1 MILYNK
7 LYYIDKYGHKKI
19 RKQMRPI
26 FQSAKQSLPGI
37 KKNEIIRVAQENLR
51 MLKRLNEKTSFY
63 NFEKMKQDY
72 EISQYYKKN
81 HCLHPPIDFN
91 KTQKSISNF
100 GSTRKKFFSKNHYSS
115 MNNLDSKYNFGKIS
129 LKKKKK
135 FEEFNYRDLDLDVKN
150 YSNIENK
157 DDYSKEKEFKKI
169 SEIEKIE
176 EERKREK
183 KEKEEEKEKK
193 VDVDE
198 KKEKKINEDLEKEA
212 GNNENIN
219 VGEINNGGKNKEKI
233 EKENEKEKSFVE
245 NKEDGNEEIIMPK
258 KNLRDDK
265 EEKRKEKEENAG

>member
-176 EERKREK
+176 EERKK
-183 KEKEEEKEKK
+183 K
-193 VDVDE
+193 
-198 KKEKKINEDLEKEA
+198 KKIER
-212 GNNENIN
+212 
-219 VGEINNGGKNKEKI
+219 
-233 EKENEKEKSFVE
+233 ENEKEKSFVE

-258 KNLRDDK
+258 KNLRD
-265 EEKRKEKEENAG
+265 EKEENKEEKEKN

>member
-150 YSNIENK
+150 YSNNDLTLVNTMLIKELMNK
-157 DDYSKEKEFKKI
+157 IDNYET
-169 SEIEKIE
+169 KIE
-176 EERKREK
+176 ELTE
-183 KEKEEEKEKK
+183 
-193 VDVDE
+193 
-198 KKEKKINEDLEKEA
+198 
-212 GNNENIN
+212 
-219 VGEINNGGKNKEKI
+219 EINK
-233 EKENEKEKSFVE
+233 
-245 NKEDGNEEIIMPK
+245 
-258 KNLRDDK
+258 LK
-265 EEKRKEKEENAG
+265 EEK